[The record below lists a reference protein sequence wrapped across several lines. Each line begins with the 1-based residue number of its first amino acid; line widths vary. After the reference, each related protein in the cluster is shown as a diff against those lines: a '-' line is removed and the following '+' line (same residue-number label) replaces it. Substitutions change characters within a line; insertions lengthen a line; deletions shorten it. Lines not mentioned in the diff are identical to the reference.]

1 MTGFAELRK
10 RRNLT
15 QQELADI
22 VGIHKNHLQKIEY
35 GTIDIETI
43 EFATG
48 LRLAKA
54 LDINPTRLINIHK
67 NNPA

>member
-1 MTGFAELRK
+1 MTNFAELRK
-10 RRNLT
+10 RRGLT

-35 GTIDIETI
+35 GTIDISTI

-48 LRLAKA
+48 LKLAKA
-54 LDINPTRLINIHK
+54 LKVRPETLFK
-67 NNPA
+67 